1 MFSNEMWIKGQC
13 PVLWDEGYKAFNYV
27 RQPVTGAESDTWR
40 SQGYTH
46 ENTTGK
52 MYGNR
57 NPMPYYVE
65 EVAQILNLKNCG
77 FVFYKM
83 DTLDIMPTHVDL
95 YKTYCKVFKK
105 KRNEV
110 RRAIVFLEDWKPG
123 HLIHYQDANKEWQS
137 STHWKAGDGFI
148 WDSDHLHLS
157 GNCGLEDKYT
167 LQVSGFLQ

>member
-123 HLIHYQDANKEWQS
+123 HYFEVDGTAVANYR
-137 STHWKAGDGFI
+137 AGEYVLWSPEIPHAASNIGI
-148 WDSDHLHLS
+148 
-157 GNCGLEDKYT
+157 EPRYT
-167 LQVSGFLQ
+167 LQITGTYT